1 VWVCSALTDSL
12 RNCSKSCIRTLM
24 LFLTCLIFLSSETQK
39 MICFGPYNESQLGAD
54 VVGQCGLSVYGPK
67 WLFKWSSFMFHRINK
82 SCRFVSTRGWV
93 NDNKICILVS
103 SPKNENSVSFYSP
116 SCWYNPARLSLIF
129 GTQIK
134 IFLIK
139 SESCLTP

>member
-67 WLFKWSSFMFHRINK
+67 WLFKWQTFHSNRLQKQKHPHRCQSSFLDKRIVIERT
-82 SCRFVSTRGWV
+82 SVLVLV
-93 NDNKICILVS
+93 N
-103 SPKNENSVSFYSP
+103 
-116 SCWYNPARLSLIF
+116 NPDWGREMEGLKGNQAPDGSGTAELSAVL
-129 GTQIK
+129 
-134 IFLIK
+134 L
-139 SESCLTP
+139 